1 MNYGDGL
8 YGGQF
13 VSGMYSEAF
22 FEKDMEKVVH
32 AGLRCIPEGSQYHEC
47 ITDVLKWWKEN
58 PNDWEK
64 TWQLIEDKYDLA
76 PEYRKGTCGNEGGF
90 NIDAKIN
97 GAYIV
102 MGMLYGEGDLDK
114 TIIIST
120 RCGQDSD
127 CNPSNAAGVL
137 FTSLGYSKLPERFT
151 SALDPEGKFS
161 HTPYNFPL
169 LAHVCESLAREA
181 ILKKGGRVERDDEG
195 RETFVIPVEE
205 PKPSALEQCWAPGPI
220 ANSRF
225 TEAELLHIDPP
236 PTEEDETDQ
245 PADLQD
251 LDKAVA
257 KFAPG
262 WAIKNCTRDEFFG
275 LHNELVGRENVL
287 TTHPESEEVPCTLYR
302 RVKIPSDEA
311 KLHLTVGYIDLTD
324 WQLIVKAD
332 GDELLN
338 TLVGSDMPEAG
349 WRDITVDLSK
359 YAGSE
364 IMLELQNASNDDIW
378 EVALWTKIEIDGK

>member
-1 MNYGDGL
+1 
-8 YGGQF
+8 
-13 VSGMYSEAF
+13 
-22 FEKDMEKVVH
+22 MEKVVR

-64 TWQLIEDKYDLA
+64 TWQLIEDKYDLN
-76 PEYRKGTCGNEGGF
+76 PQYRKGTCGNEGGF

-114 TIIIST
+114 TIIIAT

-151 SALDPEGKFS
+151 SALDPQGKFS

-257 KFAPG
+257 KIALG
-262 WAIKNCTRDEFFG
+262 WAIKNCEHDEFFG

-287 TTHPESEEVPCTLYR
+287 TTHPESEEVPCTLFR
-302 RVKIPSDEA
+302 RVKVPSDEA

-338 TLVGSDMPEAG
+338 ILVGSDMTEAG

-364 IMLELQNASNDDIW
+364 ILLELQNASNDDIW